1 MLILTQMVQSQ
12 DAEEV
17 PADAA
22 AVPAEDPIPAE
33 PEMPVEKLETDPPA
47 VVAEKVPAEPEASA
61 EEVPPEPAPVVAAEV
76 PLAEE
81 APAEEPVVVAE
92 EAPAEPPAAI
102 VVTQEQEAVE
112 IKTDPPV
119 IIEAKP
125 EEKSPANDEDVK
137 AEAPVLKNAAE
148 KEEKNPAPT
157 TTEAAKSSKKTIVNE
172 PKETKENVESTD
184 PFAERKAP
192 EQKYGVVS
200 YIPLMLFIAL
210 FVVGLIVPYLKKKCD
225 SRKHNANSHIERE
238 PLNAV

>member
-1 MLILTQMVQSQ
+1 MFRLKSLIKFLCVMLILTQMVQSQ
-12 DAEEV
+12 DADEAPAEEPVVVAKETPAEPLAAEVPVAEEV
-17 PADAA
+17 PA
-22 AVPAEDPIPAE
+22 
-33 PEMPVEKLETDPPA
+33 K
-47 VVAEKVPAEPEASA
+47 
-61 EEVPPEPAPVVAAEV
+61 
-76 PLAEE
+76 
-81 APAEEPVVVAE
+81 EPVVVAE
-92 EAPAEPPAAI
+92 EAPAEPPAAVI
-102 VVTQEQEAVE
+102 VTLEPEQEAVE

-125 EEKSPANDEDVK
+125 EEESPANDEDVK
-137 AEAPVLKNAAE
+137 AEAPELKNAAE

-157 TTEAAKSSKKTIVNE
+157 RTEATKSSKKTIVNE

-225 SRKHNANSHIERE
+225 SRKRNINSHIERE